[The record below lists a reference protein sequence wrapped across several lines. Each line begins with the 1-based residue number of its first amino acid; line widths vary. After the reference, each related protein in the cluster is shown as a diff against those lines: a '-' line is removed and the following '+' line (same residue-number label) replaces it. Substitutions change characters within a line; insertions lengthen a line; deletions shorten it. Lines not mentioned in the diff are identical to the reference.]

1 MRGRKPGAGFSE
13 RRTLLLV
20 DLGHDVE
27 VDETNDD
34 VATDID
40 GADGVEHIGVL
51 ERDALRHLHHT
62 EDDDQVGTVLILLA
76 NACRNGCTVSVLFC
90 AWPPSRQSDCMLY
103 FAIAIKEHG
112 VLMVGSVATRGKRIG
127 VSLHLGAE
135 TGHCE

>member
-1 MRGRKPGAGFSE
+1 MSREAAQAERKFSE

-40 GADGVEHIGVL
+40 SADGVEHIGVL

-62 EDDDQVGTVLILLA
+62 EDDDQVGTALILLA
-76 NACRNGCTVSVLFC
+76 DTCRNGCTSLVLSVHGHRVASRLCVSFTL
-90 AWPPSRQSDCMLY
+90 PIQ
-103 FAIAIKEHG
+103 
-112 VLMVGSVATRGKRIG
+112 
-127 VSLHLGAE
+127 
-135 TGHCE
+135 